1 MSSAGADPS
10 SAAPAS
16 SAAAAGAA
24 AAAVVAAAAAGAGPS
39 SAAPASS
46 SSSAAAAAAAVAG
59 APAGSVFVKR
69 SDDARARFAPVEI
82 FVSDAVGHLA
92 KRASLELNWRTTAA
106 YVDLF
111 LVSTDVAV
119 AVEGGDE
126 SAGIAAKKLF
136 SGASL
141 AHAGVSNGAFL
152 LARLSSPPEAAPGG
166 CARARGSQ
174 HPFVLV
180 EQGGRRGSRDVREI
194 PVGSSRG
201 AHPFPSSLPFHPSQ
215 AAAGAVAVAAMW
227 LQHPAT
233 RLFLHLFKRP
243 WRTSCAARRAATLS
257 GASSRLFTTRLH
269 PAAHAA
275 LGPST
280 AWA

>member
-24 AAAVVAAAAAGAGPS
+24 AAAAAVAPASSVAAAAAGAGPS

-46 SSSAAAAAAAVAG
+46 AAAAAAVAG

-82 FVSDAVGHLA
+82 FVGDAVGHLA

-106 YVDLF
+106 YMDLF
-111 LVSTDVAV
+111 LVSTDFAV

-152 LARLSSPPEAAPGG
+152 LARLSYPPEAAPGDY
-166 CARARGSQ
+166 ARARAARSI
-174 HPFVLV
+174 L
-180 EQGGRRGSRDVREI
+180 SCS
-194 PVGSSRG
+194 SSRG
-201 AHPFPSSLPFHPSQ
+201 GGGARGTCERFRWGLRGALTLFRPRFHSILRRRRRGRWRWQQRGCSIRQRGCSCIYSSDLGGPRAPR
-215 AAAGAVAVAAMW
+215 GA
-227 LQHPAT
+227 P
-233 RLFLHLFKRP
+233 RP
-243 WRTSCAARRAATLS
+243 
-257 GASSRLFTTRLH
+257 
-269 PAAHAA
+269 
-275 LGPST
+275 
-280 AWA
+280 